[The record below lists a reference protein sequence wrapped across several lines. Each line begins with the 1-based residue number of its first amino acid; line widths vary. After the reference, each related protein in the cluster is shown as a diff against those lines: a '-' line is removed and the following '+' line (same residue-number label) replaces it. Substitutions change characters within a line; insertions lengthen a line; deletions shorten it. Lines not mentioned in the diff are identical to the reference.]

1 MAVEIV
7 EKPTQKDID
16 ANNNEKNQSLGAFQ
30 KLSKDLLE
38 DERILKEFTLG
49 KRIGFYRMRGDLGSG
64 NFAKVKLGYHCLAK
78 EKVAI
83 KILDKNK
90 LDEKTQKM
98 LTREISC
105 MERLQHPN
113 LIRMFEVLETVDNL
127 YMILEYAS
135 CGELFQ
141 KIVNQGKFSESI
153 SRCYFSQLLS
163 AVQHMHQRN
172 IVHRDIKAE
181 NVFLH
186 INGTLKLGDL
196 GFSTI
201 VPTIEQQLNTFCG
214 SPPYAAPELFKDD
227 YYYGNSV
234 DVWALGVLLFFMV
247 TGTMPFRADTV
258 GKLKRKILEGVFV
271 VPDYVSESCRFL
283 ICQILRPVPGDRFS
297 IPEIMRSVWLEGST
311 YPKQL
316 TSSLL
321 KPNAD
326 QNACQ
331 TDEEVEAM
339 NQLRSYGVTE
349 EMIAGCPDSSRN
361 NINGIFRLAVYQA
374 QKRKIEKQREKE
386 LQLKQQAEE
395 KLKQSKLNR
404 NKAGTQASGGGK
416 NQQSKFC
423 LLL

>member
-1 MAVEIV
+1 MAVEIIDKSKSG
-7 EKPTQKDID
+7 ESDND
-16 ANNNEKNQSLGAFQ
+16 ANNNERNQTLGAFQ
-30 KLSKDLLE
+30 KLTRDLVE
-38 DERILKEFTLG
+38 DERLVKEFTLG

-64 NFAKVKLGYHCLAK
+64 NFAKVKLGYHCLTK

-90 LDEKTQKM
+90 LDDKTQKM
-98 LTREISC
+98 LSREISC
-105 MERLQHPN
+105 MEKLQHPN

-127 YMILEYAS
+127 YMVLEYAS
-135 CGELFQ
+135 CGELFH

-153 SRCYFSQLLS
+153 SRSYFSQLLS

-201 VPTIEQQLNTFCG
+201 VSSVEQQLNTFCG

-258 GKLKRKILEGVFV
+258 GKLKRKILEGVFH
-271 VPDYVSESCRFL
+271 VPDYVSEPCKFL
-283 ICQILRPVPGDRFS
+283 ICQILRPVPGDRFT
-297 IPEIMRSVWLEGST
+297 IPEIMRNVWLEGAS

-316 TSSLL
+316 TSSLM
-321 KPNAD
+321 KPSLD
-326 QNACQ
+326 QNACL
-331 TDEEVEAM
+331 TDEETEAM
-339 NQLRSYGVTE
+339 KQVKSYGITD
-349 EMIAGCPDSSRN
+349 EMITECPDTSRN
-361 NINGIFRLAVYQA
+361 NINGIFRLSVYQA
-374 QKRKIEKQREKE
+374 QKRKLERQREKE
-386 LQLKQQAEE
+386 LQLKQQQEE
-395 KLKQSKLNR
+395 LRKSKN
-404 NKAGTQASGGGK
+404 NKTGKPSASNGGK
-416 NQQSKFC
+416 HQQSKFC
-423 LLL
+423 VVL

>member
-1 MAVEIV
+1 M
-7 EKPTQKDID
+7 
-16 ANNNEKNQSLGAFQ
+16 
-30 KLSKDLLE
+30 
-38 DERILKEFTLG
+38 
-49 KRIGFYRMRGDLGSG
+49 
-64 NFAKVKLGYHCLAK
+64 
-78 EKVAI
+78 
-83 KILDKNK
+83 
-90 LDEKTQKM
+90 
-98 LTREISC
+98 
-105 MERLQHPN
+105 
-113 LIRMFEVLETVDNL
+113 
-127 YMILEYAS
+127 
-135 CGELFQ
+135 
-141 KIVNQGKFSESI
+141 
-153 SRCYFSQLLS
+153 
-163 AVQHMHQRN
+163 
-172 IVHRDIKAE
+172 HRDIKAE

-386 LQLKQQAEE
+386 LQLQQQAEE

-404 NKAGTQASGGGK
+404 NKAGTRASGGGK